1 MAFTSRPLKDGN
13 SGGGGKKPKHRKS
26 ASNPFGGRGRTK
38 SQNAIKYKSFEQEEE
53 GSSIFH
59 ELDPSKFPL
68 TKLDSLWMESSA
80 SENCRICL
88 QKIDSKLFGTKKRHC
103 KKCGRVVCIPCSDI
117 RIRKHRVCEQ
127 CNKYYLNLNNILNQW
142 YRTNR
147 NIAHSLCG
155 YDSYTLDTC
164 SSLKR
169 ILFILNHYHQWIL
182 LKRDG
187 QLSQKREIRKLS
199 NGTAIKS
206 NNNGINDLAGNT
218 KRAKVKPPY
227 DITHISMEQFVDRLP
242 KYSSETFL
250 NDIHHLKQ
258 MHFKK
263 SQVFKI
269 SQYQKNHQWELR
281 AYSWKKIGKCDRW
294 GCQYGIKDIRKKDKK
309 HQHENN
315 NDNNNNNNGHHKKQ
329 NSVINLE
336 QDIPTLL
343 NNMHVVLLHG
353 VDDDDEANGKSHT
366 SHKELY
372 DLLPQ
377 TPLSPHMC

>member
-1 MAFTSRPLKDGN
+1 MAFTSRPLKDGSN
-13 SGGGGKKPKHRKS
+13 NNGGKKPRHRKTS
-26 ASNPFGGRGRTK
+26 SNPFGGRNRTK
-38 SQNAIKYKSFEQEEE
+38 SQTIKYTTYEQEEE
-53 GSSIFH
+53 GSGIFH
-59 ELDPSKFPL
+59 ELDPSKFPV
-68 TKLDSLWMESSA
+68 TKADTLWMESSA
-80 SENCRICL
+80 SENCCICL

-127 CNKYYLNLNNILNQW
+127 CHKYYLALNDLLNQW

-147 NIAHSLCG
+147 NITHSLCG

-199 NGTAIKS
+199 NGS
-206 NNNGINDLAGNT
+206 NKKNHSPLDNNT
-218 KRAKVKPPY
+218 KRAKVKAPY
-227 DITHISMEQFVDRLP
+227 DITHISIKEFVDRLP
-242 KYSSETFL
+242 KYNSETFL

-263 SQVFKI
+263 SEVFKI
-269 SQYQKNHQWELR
+269 SHYEKKHQWELR

-309 HQHENN
+309 GH
-315 NDNNNNNNGHHKKQ
+315 NDDQKEQNGHNGHQKQ

-336 QDIPTLL
+336 SDIPTLL

-353 VDDDDEANGKSHT
+353 VDDDDEKNGKRDMSN
-366 SHKELY
+366 KELY
-372 DLLPQ
+372 DLLPA